1 MGYFIVFRLFFSSLE
16 EKAML
21 VLFRDIGPFSL
32 KILSVL
38 SKTVSLGAM
47 VRLLPCDLKITV
59 SNPENSLRLQGLP
72 QTLLSG
78 SLVPWAAPFSVN

>member
-21 VLFRDIGPFSL
+21 VLSRDIGPFSL

-38 SKTVSLGAM
+38 SKMVSLGAM
-47 VRLLPCDLKITV
+47 VRLLPCDLKIMV
-59 SNPENSLRLQGLP
+59 SNPENSLRVQGLL

-78 SLVPWAAPFSVN
+78 SLVHWAAPFSVN